1 MPQYLMKLGPPKMH
15 AGNLVLSQLDS
26 SSRITL
32 ISGRH
37 STGFDPVNN
46 TLGISHGP
54 RFAPTSLK
62 SLKSLK
68 DMAED

>member
-37 STGFDPVNN
+37 STGSDPVNN
-46 TLGISHGP
+46 TLGINHGP
-54 RFAPTSLK
+54 RLAPT